1 MKGNV
6 PLGWKIVRPEAR
18 STLDFASL
26 AAMVP
31 NIRSMEAVRE
41 VKMWFM

>member
-6 PLGWKIVRPEAR
+6 PLGWKIVGPEAR

-31 NIRSMEAVRE
+31 NISLMEVVRE